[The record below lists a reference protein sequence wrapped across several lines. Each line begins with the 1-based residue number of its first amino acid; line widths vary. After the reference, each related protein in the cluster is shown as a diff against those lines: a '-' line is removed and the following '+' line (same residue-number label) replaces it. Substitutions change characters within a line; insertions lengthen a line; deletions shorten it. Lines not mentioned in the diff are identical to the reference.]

1 MECPDPYLKNKLC
14 KIQGLIKST
23 SLNGQCAKVIEW
35 AEKTGRITLKLKN
48 DREIALKFGDIAM
61 EDLEPIICNFQVRD
75 KMQNCLKQSIQLAVP
90 KLKLANKEDITKV
103 FSNLTNTETQSI
115 IRNKFVCSANNYNCN
130 EKGLMCMSTPFF
142 YEAQDKRSTHFMD
155 ALCVPICVKP
165 ACKAEAKRQLEML
178 IKNTWKMF
186 PDFCDV

>member
-61 EDLEPIICNFQVRD
+61 EDLEPVVCNFQIRD
-75 KMQNCLKQSIQLAVP
+75 KMQNCPKQSIQLAVP
-90 KLKLANKEDITKV
+90 KTKLTNKEDITKV
-103 FSNLTNTETQSI
+103 FSNLANTET
-115 IRNKFVCSANNYNCN
+115 
-130 EKGLMCMSTPFF
+130 
-142 YEAQDKRSTHFMD
+142 
-155 ALCVPICVKP
+155 
-165 ACKAEAKRQLEML
+165 
-178 IKNTWKMF
+178 
-186 PDFCDV
+186 